1 MSKNITIQEGGVA
14 KQLTVDKL
22 KTDLVG
28 GGTCLWV
35 PEDETTLG
43 TKVITENGTYKASED
58 GYYGYSEVTVS
69 GIGTATG
76 TGPDGETHSY
86 EEDGEGGVTDTIL
99 PDSIAVVTP
108 PTVTTYADGDTIDFD
123 GIVVK
128 AYLKSGSIWSDSA
141 HPGGIINQNEL
152 IFPVTVADAG
162 QTTDISYVSPSGEVS
177 VGNQTFQGPVYAMPG
192 SLGQTREVNP
202 GASFTTVEDGTVFGH
217 IPVTVASEVL
227 SADVYFTSG
236 THRRIYVAYSTGVF
250 LLVCD
255 SQFSCGWGGYTP
267 HNPIVPDPYSGY
279 PQIRISGSLG
289 SSASYTYDGK
299 TAHYAV
305 FPKDSILPTVTT
317 SPNEIRSKAAII
329 AWYILHGDMQPIGGK
344 QEIPVQWTRPR
355 DGKTLESSFDITVV
369 Q

>member
-1 MSKNITIQEGGVA
+1 MG
-14 KQLTVDKL
+14 KQMTADKL
-22 KTDLVG
+22 KTNLVG

-43 TKVITENGTYKASED
+43 TKIITENGTYKASDD

-69 GIGTATG
+69 GIGKATG
-76 TGPDGETHSY
+76 TGPDGEEHTY
-86 EEDGEGGVTDTIL
+86 GEDGEGGITDTVL
-99 PDSIAVVTP
+99 PASISVVTP
-108 PTVTTYADGDTIDFD
+108 PTVTTYADGDTIVFE

-162 QTTDISYVSPSGEVS
+162 QATDISYATPSGEVS

-192 SLGQTREVNP
+192 ALGQTRSVNP
-202 GASFTTVEDGTVFGH
+202 GASFYTIEDGTVFGH
-217 IPVTVASEVL
+217 TPVTVDSEVL
-227 SADVYFTSG
+227 SADVYFNSD

-255 SQFSCGWGGYTP
+255 SQFGCGWGGYTP
-267 HNPIVPDPYSGY
+267 HKPIVPDPYSGY
-279 PQIRISGSLG
+279 PELRISGTVG
-289 SSASYTYDGK
+289 SSTSFTYDGK

-305 FPKDSILPTVTT
+305 FPNDRILPTVAT
-317 SPNEIRSKAAII
+317 SPNEIQSKAAII
-329 AWYILHGDMQPIGGK
+329 AWYILYGDMQPIGGG
-344 QEIPVQWTRPR
+344 QEIPVQWTRPG
-355 DGKTLESSFDITVV
+355 DYSTLESSFDITVT
-369 Q
+369 